1 MNQPSPWILLIG
13 GGALLNVSL
22 MIGGAK
28 APAWLRYPGMALCAA
43 MGLVCIG
50 LALARYF
57 VKKPERTKYQPKR
70 SKAVELPPETSA
82 KVRGQKNEK
91 G

>member
-1 MNQPSPWILLIG
+1 MSQPSPWILLIG

-43 MGLVCIG
+43 LGLE
-50 LALARYF
+50 LSAA
-57 VKKPERTKYQPKR
+57 PKR
-70 SKAVELPPETSA
+70 RRPTLKEVMEENLA
-82 KVRGQKNEK
+82 EK
-91 G
+91 RRP